1 MLTIIFYF
9 KIRNN
14 CRHSFYFIIIIIMFL
29 VFTLL
34 LIYIRGGTISSPSG
48 VTSIWNSVANAA
60 VEAKYIF
67 SFVLETYLS
76 TNS

>member
-1 MLTIIFYF
+1 
-9 KIRNN
+9 
-14 CRHSFYFIIIIIMFL
+14 MFL